1 MSDKES
7 DSSTTVEPKKTET
20 DTEAPASKSSEKKQK
35 KEKKKKDE
43 KDRSKSRKSQ
53 KGISMQD
60 EVSETSEMEI
70 VSQPELVSGKEYPMR
85 QDEIIYTTSAQL
97 LNRSKSTS
105 GDIYITHKALV
116 FASRQVRP
124 SFYVELLWPN
134 VKEIKRTHK
143 RGYDKSIT
151 ITLADSH
158 VIFTS
163 VKDRDTFMT
172 FTRMIKKS
180 YKSIKLNQSNNDN
193 IPTSNNNET
202 EATNNDTNKI
212 TNENKSTVLPSTY
225 GFIAKND
232 AAEVVWKINVLK
244 APHVFEDTV
253 NVKFQQ
259 VFEKF
264 RAADILNDMAIDC
277 GAHEYVASSWKSGDG
292 LSRNVSFIQPMLNP
306 PSVMT
311 KQILRKSG
319 NAAVLESSYVFSR
332 ASAPSFLSMNMQI
345 YCKEEGDTTQLRGAF
360 ILEWNKET
368 WDKEFVE
375 AAVTRMARMHYF
387 YLKSVI
393 SGEKFNESLYEGKWR
408 FHQPYVLTIISL
420 ICTILSVI
428 ILPTDTNWYN
438 ILAAF
443 CVIVLFFYFS

>member
-1 MSDKES
+1 MSEKES
-7 DSSTTVEPKKTET
+7 DSSNTAEPKKTEAEA
-20 DTEAPASKSSEKKQK
+20 EAPSSKTSEKKQK
-35 KEKKKKDE
+35 KEKRKKEE
-43 KDRSKSRKSQ
+43 KEKSKRGKSVRNT
-53 KGISMQD
+53 SMQ
-60 EVSETSEMEI
+60 EEMSETSEMEI
-70 VSQPELVSGKEYPMR
+70 VSQPELVTGKEYPMR
-85 QDEIIYTTSAQL
+85 KDEIIYTTSAQL

-105 GDIYITHKALV
+105 GDIYITHNALV

-134 VKEIKRTHK
+134 VKELKRTHR

-163 VKDRDTFMT
+163 VKDRDSFMT

-180 YKSIKLNQSNNDN
+180 YKSIKLNTSNNDN
-193 IPTSNNNET
+193 VNNNNNKDENESSS
-202 EATNNDTNKI
+202 EAAELNNKNSPTI
-212 TNENKSTVLPSTY
+212 LPATY

-232 AAEVVWKINVLK
+232 AADVVWKINVLK

-277 GAHEYVASSWKSGDG
+277 GAHDYVASSWKSSDG
-292 LSRNVSFIQPMLNP
+292 LTRNVSFIQPMLNP

-319 NAAVLESSYVFSR
+319 NASVLESSYVFSR
-332 ASAPSFLSMNMQI
+332 ASAPSFLSMNMQV
-345 YCKEEGDTTQLRGAF
+345 YCKEDGDNTQLRGAF

-420 ICTILSVI
+420 ICTIISVI

>member
-7 DSSTTVEPKKTET
+7 EDSVTAAEPKKTET
-20 DTEAPASKSSEKKQK
+20 ETEPPASKSSEKKQK

-43 KDRSKSRKSQ
+43 KEKSKKGKSQ
-53 KGISMQD
+53 KAASTQD
-60 EVSETSEMEI
+60 EFSETSEMEI

-151 ITLADSH
+151 ISLADSY

-163 VKDRDTFMT
+163 VKDRDSFMT

-180 YKSIKLNQSNNDN
+180 YKSIKVSSSNNDN
-193 IPTSNNNET
+193 INNNNET
-202 EATNNDTNKI
+202 DNANENNDSNKNSNDKI
-212 TNENKSTVLPSTY
+212 TRLPATY

-259 VFEKF
+259 IFEKF

-332 ASAPSFLSMNMQI
+332 ASAPSFLSMNMQV
-345 YCKEEGDTTQLRGAF
+345 YCKEDGDTTQLRGAF